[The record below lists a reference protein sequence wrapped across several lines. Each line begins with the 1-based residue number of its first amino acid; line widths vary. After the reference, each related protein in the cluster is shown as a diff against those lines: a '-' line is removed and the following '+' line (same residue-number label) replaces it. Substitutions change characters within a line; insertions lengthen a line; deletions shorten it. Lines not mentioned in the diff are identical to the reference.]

1 MSYLRWVMYTREG
14 WMNQISRKCHLSRK
28 CQSGL
33 SNNRWFYL
41 YIFTC
46 VYIYIHKFV
55 PYIHIWHF
63 EPDSPHIAFSF
74 TPIMIEISW
83 ISTFD
88 NVLWQNLGRWDSTK
102 PLRKEQNH
110 ALFHDLEDQTWYLRG
125 FNPSEKYSWNL
136 IISLSRGEQNSLK
149 PHENRSGP
157 HSWDSQ
163 RWIPT
168 RRNDEVDQKFKPHYA
183 PFCHGMHTTI
193 NKIRFRPNQLACPP
207 PNRISNTW
215 PLQICIGIS
224 WL

>member
-1 MSYLRWVMYTREG
+1 MC
-14 WMNQISRKCHLSRK
+14 I
-28 CQSGL
+28 
-33 SNNRWFYL
+33 
-41 YIFTC
+41 
-46 VYIYIHKFV
+46 YIYKFV

-63 EPDSPHIAFSF
+63 EPDSPHIAFCF

-102 PLRKEQNH
+102 PLRIRNKIMP
-110 ALFHDLEDQTWYLRG
+110 FSMIMRIKHDIYVVSTHLKI
-125 FNPSEKYSWNL
+125 SEKYSWNS

-163 RWIPT
+163 RRIPT

-183 PFCHGMHTTI
+183 PFCHGMYTTI

>member
-1 MSYLRWVMYTREG
+1 MSYFRWVMYTREG

-28 CQSGL
+28 WQSGL

-46 VYIYIHKFV
+46 VYIYIYIHKFV

-88 NVLWQNLGRWDSTK
+88 NVLWHNLGRWDSTK

-110 ALFHDLEDQTWYLRG
+110 ALFHDHEDQTWYLRG

-157 HSWDSQ
+157 
-163 RWIPT
+163 IPEILKGGYQPVVMMKLT
-168 RRNDEVDQKFKPHYA
+168 RSSNHIMPHFA
-183 PFCHGMHTTI
+183 MGCILPST
-193 NKIRFRPNQLACPP
+193 RFGSGQTN
-207 PNRISNTW
+207 W
-215 PLQICIGIS
+215 PAHHQTA
-224 WL
+224 